1 MEQKQNELK
10 AVQSIESKQA
20 KKAYEPPEFIKNQPL
35 DSVSYVYYYYSYWF
49 LSPVGTTI
57 RKPENVPGHLAAD
70 EKHTRL
76 LGDQTYLA
84 TIVAVAV
91 FLGTAAAKDD

>member
-35 DSVSYVYYYYSYWF
+35 DSVSYVYYYYSY
-49 LSPVGTTI
+49 
-57 RKPENVPGHLAAD
+57 
-70 EKHTRL
+70 
-76 LGDQTYLA
+76 
-84 TIVAVAV
+84 
-91 FLGTAAAKDD
+91 